1 MKIDRENETK
11 MKRLIAAIFG
21 ELSSTKLYNNLINF
35 TSLTRSPLLICR
47 GDEDLMKPHYK
58 ARMSSIYNDVIN
70 MVITLL
76 VAWKVV

>member
-11 MKRLIAAIFG
+11 MKRLINIIFG
-21 ELSSTKLYNNLINF
+21 ELPSTKLYNNLINF
-35 TSLTRSPLLICR
+35 TSLTCFPLLICR
-47 GDEDLMKPHYK
+47 GDEDLMKLHYK
-58 ARMSSIYNDVIN
+58 ARMSCIYNDMIN